1 MRIAHNWGK
10 KLKERV
16 SEYMTRPRMIIRAR
30 SFYSR
35 ADLKLYMRKRIA
47 LAVFVGIVDLYVW
60 STVIIQSIPMV
71 EHAMAS
77 ESHVIIREDS
87 NGVGSSPATHPEES
101 NDGTVPAVPQEEPE
115 KSEEAGTPAMDNSPS
130 SVEAKILKAWEGTKE
145 GRIAVAV
152 AKSESGLRTDAM
164 GWNCHYI
171 NAQGKQYSKACLP
184 QDRAKAWSVDC
195 GVMQINHIGKTCP
208 AHLFDPD
215 ENIKIGKEKYDNS
228 EKRIGIGFY
237 PWMAYRN
244 NLHLK
249 FL

>member
-1 MRIAHNWGK
+1 MIELTQARKKNGRYTSKKTFYKNRRVWFEVMCMANFAIWGVVASDLAPIA
-10 KLKERV
+10 EA
-16 SEYMTRPRMIIRAR
+16 Y
-30 SFYSR
+30 Y
-35 ADLKLYMRKRIA
+35 
-47 LAVFVGIVDLYVW
+47 
-60 STVIIQSIPMV
+60 SIPDRI
-71 EHAMAS
+71 EIWNRESADQSSLRGTAS
-77 ESHVIIREDS
+77 DDTDETVTAVSDSEPRE
-87 NGVGSSPATHPEES
+87 
-101 NDGTVPAVPQEEPE
+101 
-115 KSEEAGTPAMDNSPS
+115 SEEAGTPAMDNSPS